1 MYHLIFI
8 KVIRD
13 FLVFEIRKNLNL
25 RKILVT
31 PKIFLK
37 SRFHCTKNC
46 HHGEG
51 GCLKSEKIA
60 DVVYGWSPRWRSHT
74 AFGRCVNPIAITRH
88 ITPLLDF
95 YTFPWPCF
103 VQCAEKY
110 ELETKNK
117 KKKYLWIFTNFSINQ
132 ILEYLNKQDRRY
144 PDPKARNG

>member
-1 MYHLIFI
+1 MFEIRKNLDLRKIVGTTDFLVHKLFDLRKNVYHLIFI

-117 KKKYLWIFTNFSINQ
+117 KKKYL
-132 ILEYLNKQDRRY
+132 
-144 PDPKARNG
+144 